1 MNKLKNSGFWVAI
14 VAFVIMLA
22 QLFGVKID
30 APYVNEIINSVCAV
44 CVALGIG
51 VSRSKTETEDMSD
64 SKDSIKCEE
73 ESEKTNNGDQ

>member
-1 MNKLKNSGFWVAI
+1 MDKLKNSGFWVAI

-22 QLFGVKID
+22 QLFGVKIE

-51 VSRSKTETEDMSD
+51 ASKSKSESKDKSD
-64 SKDSIKCEE
+64 AQDSIKKE
-73 ESEKTNNGDQ
+73 ESEKNNDEQ